1 MIFDIIVLFIY
12 HDHSSLY
19 AVPIHT
25 FLSHWIKTSN
35 LWFIF
40 LLGHFFYSYMYL
52 FCMKDILKFYS
63 YHYKHLIRYACF
75 FLCVMW
81 NKNLNVYFLV
91 IFTWIGLTM
100 YINYMQNVFYI
111 VWLVLKML
119 QLGNCR
125 FFLIF
130 IWWIEKWFYW
140 ERGVKKKQNTHFSG

>member
-1 MIFDIIVLFIY
+1 
-12 HDHSSLY
+12 
-19 AVPIHT
+19 
-25 FLSHWIKTSN
+25 
-35 LWFIF
+35 
-40 LLGHFFYSYMYL
+40 MYL

-63 YHYKHLIRYACF
+63 YHYKHLIRYVCFF

-91 IFTWIGLTM
+91 IFTWIWLTM
-100 YINYMQNVFYI
+100 YINYVQNVFYI

-125 FFLIF
+125 FFLMF

-140 ERGVKKKQNTHFSG
+140 ERGVKKKTKHWFLKIRIKTWTGPFFNRGNDHMYFNFLWHIVMLLCLQG